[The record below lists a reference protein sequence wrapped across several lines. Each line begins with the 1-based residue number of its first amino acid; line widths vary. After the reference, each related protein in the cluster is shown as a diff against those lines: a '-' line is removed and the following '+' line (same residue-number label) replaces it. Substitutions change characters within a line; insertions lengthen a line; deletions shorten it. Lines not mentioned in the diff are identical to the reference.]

1 MNKQTDPLKPQR
13 IEALTRK
20 LGDELIVYDQRRY
33 KAHCLNQTAAAVWL
47 ECDGEAAVP
56 EIAKRL
62 ASLMCAECDEVLV
75 MLAVAKLLKAGL
87 LEKSDAIADGAKFLR
102 RRDALK
108 SIRTVALVALPVV
121 TTMLVPT
128 PAFAASCF
136 PLLHACSNNLQCCSG
151 HCGVSGVSLVCLP

>member
-1 MNKQTDPLKPQR
+1 MNKQTNPLKPQR

-20 LGDELIVYDQRRY
+20 LGDELIVYDQRRH

-47 ECDGEAAVP
+47 ECDGEATVA

-62 ASLMCAECDEVLV
+62 ASLTCAECDEVV
-75 MLAVAKLLKAGL
+75 VRLAVAKLGRAGL
-87 LEKSDAIADGAKFLR
+87 LEKSDAVADGAKFLR

-108 SIRTVALVALPVV
+108 SIRTLTLVALPVV

-136 PLLHACSNNLQCCSG
+136 PLLHGCSNDLQCCSG
-151 HCGVSGVSLVCLP
+151 HCGISGLSKVCLL